1 LAWEFF
7 RNWRE
12 LARELAI
19 RASIAERYNKPFK
32 ASKLRRLIEV
42 VMKFNREYFRD
53 GLDVCLGYVLYTF
66 QEYQVRVWVEH
77 YKIEAIVLRYGEP
90 DPEVDLVD
98 VEWWL
103 REQSETP
110 TKP

>member
-1 LAWEFF
+1 LVWEYF
-7 RNWRE
+7 RSWRE

-19 RASIAERYNKPFK
+19 RASIAERYNEPIK
-32 ASKLRRLIEV
+32 AAKLRRLIEV
-42 VMKFNREYFRD
+42 TREFNREYFRD
-53 GLDVCLGYVLYTF
+53 GLNVCLGYVLYRF

-77 YKIEAIVLRYGEP
+77 YKIEAIVLREGGP
-90 DPEVDLVD
+90 DPEVDFVD

-103 REQSETP
+103 REQSETS